1 MPNARRHL
9 DAQVRRDLGRKMVFV
24 AGPRRVGETTLAQGL
39 PYTKRDYLNYDVA
52 HDRERIL
59 KRELPAAPL
68 WVFDSSQVPSVAQ
81 LYEGRL

>member
-1 MPNARRHL
+1 
-9 DAQVRRDLGRKMVFV
+9 MVFV